1 MDQLKTIKELINQ
14 GDIENAL
21 QALEE
26 FLQTEPVG
34 KDEAYYLMG
43 NAYRKLGDWQKAL
56 NNYQSAIEL
65 NPDSPALQARKM
77 VMDILNFYNKD
88 MYNQIDYG
96 KNQRSNRS
104 RHRALQ
110 RVQPVCGSLS
120 AQRNIPRQRGEC
132 ERV

>member
-1 MDQLKTIKELINQ
+1 MLLLKSVFYRC
-14 GDIENAL
+14 DIENAL

-88 MYNQIDYG
+88 MYNQ
-96 KNQRSNRS
+96 
-104 RHRALQ
+104 
-110 RVQPVCGSLS
+110 
-120 AQRNIPRQRGEC
+120 
-132 ERV
+132 